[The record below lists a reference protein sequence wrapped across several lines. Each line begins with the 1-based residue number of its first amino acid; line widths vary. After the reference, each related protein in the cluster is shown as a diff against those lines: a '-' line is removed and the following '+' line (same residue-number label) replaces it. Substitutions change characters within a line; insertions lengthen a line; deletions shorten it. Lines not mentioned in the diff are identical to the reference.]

1 MAKGP
6 LLSVQELAQLGF
18 QQMAA
23 LLQLLGGG
31 PTAGKAAENRAASI
45 SAPTLFICGNE
56 DHAIPCTKPFSRAT
70 QQYCK
75 GSYEFLEVKCGHDLQ
90 HCQDP
95 NQTEI
100 VTDAILDHIKK
111 NMHWRYA

>member
-6 LLSVQELAQLGF
+6 LLSVPELAQLGF

-70 QQYCK
+70 QQYCE